1 MDIKNNL
8 LSLKPTP
15 SLIGVNLVIIMTVYD
30 SLIPASYRTDSLK
43 CYILKSNR

>member
-1 MDIKNNL
+1 MKFFIFTE
-8 LSLKPTP
+8 PY
-15 SLIGVNLVIIMTVYD
+15 IIIATVYD